1 MAKIIFTT
9 TEEEAI
15 LEYGSSIQEACEE
28 AVRRIQLKH
37 ANYKDFQVGY
47 LAINK
52 AGEIGAYAIHPG
64 FTYSLHKA
72 GSNKVYRAASL
83 LEQ

>member
-1 MAKIIFTT
+1 MMRQGATP
-9 TEEEAI
+9 
-15 LEYGSSIQEACEE
+15 QEACEE
-28 AVRRIQLKH
+28 AVRRIHTKH

-64 FTYSLHKA
+64 FTYSLHKT
-72 GSNKVYRAASL
+72 GSNKVYRSASL
-83 LEQ
+83 LEQSGPRLEFH

>member
-1 MAKIIFTT
+1 
-9 TEEEAI
+9 
-15 LEYGSSIQEACEE
+15 
-28 AVRRIQLKH
+28 
-37 ANYKDFQVGY
+37 VGY

-72 GSNKVYRAASL
+72 GSNKVYKSASL